1 MALSGSFYTNV
12 ASRWRLQLEWSAS
25 QSISGNYS
33 DVTARLY
40 WIALDGYG
48 AVYSSATKTCS
59 ITIDGSSSSKSESGM
74 AKLSGNQKKQI
85 HSYTKRINHN
95 SDGTKSF
102 SLSAWF
108 DAQVTLDGTYYNRIS
123 LSSRSFTL
131 NTIPRASSITSSADW
146 TAGNSRSVTIS
157 RASSSFTH
165 TVRWQ
170 VKNSSGSW
178 ITIKTATGVGTSHS
192 GGFSVAENTEIFKA
206 LAQRGS
212 TDSRIE
218 LVTYSGGT
226 QIGSTVYKTGKVT
239 APTPSTLTYA
249 SNFNIGQT
257 AGFSIWR
264 ANNSFKHTLTV
275 KFGNFSK
282 TIASNFDTSASWN
295 TSSDAN
301 NLYAQIPNS
310 NYGTGTYELTTYYN
324 GVKVQF
330 TRSYTFT
337 LNVVNSNPNF
347 TSNFKYADINSTT
360 KNITGNDQY
369 IIQNNSNVRVTIP
382 VANRATAKNHA
393 TMVRYEATLNGI
405 TKTANWSDKS
415 DVIIDFGTVNADN
428 NVTLTVKAIDSR
440 GNSTSVSKT
449 VTIVPYS
456 MPTANF
462 TAERVN
468 NFESQTVLKLSG
480 RISPLTINSSNKN
493 SIVTARYR
501 YKKSKDNTY
510 GSWQN
515 FSVSGVPNYT
525 ASNINLN
532 LDNLESWDIQVEV
545 TDKLGTVI
553 VTRNVPVGKP
563 IFFIDADK
571 KSVGVNKLPEHNGSF
586 EVGDKLIVDGDLSVD
601 GNLSVDGYLSVG
613 RILPNII
620 PANADLNDYFSAG
633 FYYVPYNNNAE
644 TIKNCPTNMAFTL
657 TCYRHAGT
665 KQVLTEYMTSGQ
677 RTWTRNYYNGSWG
690 EWKEE
695 IHVEW
700 WGRNSNGT
708 AIKYSNGI
716 MVCFHYQ
723 NYTPNWTQ
731 RNNVGGLTLWFNSTQ
746 WYFPASFRD
755 VDSTYVFVSGDVGI
769 FGQESYIAWRRDAS
783 SANIETTINVDPTG
797 VNVKRSLFAIGFWR

>member
-218 LVTYSGGT
+218 LVTYNGGT
-226 QIGSTVYKTGKVT
+226 QIGSAVYKTGKVT

-282 TIASNFDTSASWN
+282 TIASNFDTSASWD
-295 TSSDAN
+295 TSSEAN

-347 TSNFKYADINSTT
+347 TGNFKYADINSTT

-415 DVIIDFGTVNADN
+415 DVIIDFGTVNANN
-428 NVTLTVKAIDSR
+428 NVALTVKAIDSR

-468 NFESQTVLKLSG
+468 NFENQTVLKLSG

-493 SIVTARYR
+493 SIVTVEYR

-510 GSWQN
+510 GSWKILCIKVCQIY
-515 FSVSGVPNYT
+515 P
-525 ASNINLN
+525 SNINL
-532 LDNLESWDIQVEV
+532 
-545 TDKLGTVI
+545 
-553 VTRNVPVGKP
+553 
-563 IFFIDADK
+563 
-571 KSVGVNKLPEHNGSF
+571 
-586 EVGDKLIVDGDLSVD
+586 
-601 GNLSVDGYLSVG
+601 
-613 RILPNII
+613 
-620 PANADLNDYFSAG
+620 
-633 FYYVPYNNNAE
+633 
-644 TIKNCPTNMAFTL
+644 
-657 TCYRHAGT
+657 
-665 KQVLTEYMTSGQ
+665 
-677 RTWTRNYYNGSWG
+677 
-690 EWKEE
+690 E
-695 IHVEW
+695 I
-700 WGRNSNGT
+700 
-708 AIKYSNGI
+708 
-716 MVCFHYQ
+716 
-723 NYTPNWTQ
+723 
-731 RNNVGGLTLWFNSTQ
+731 
-746 WYFPASFRD
+746 
-755 VDSTYVFVSGDVGI
+755 
-769 FGQESYIAWRRDAS
+769 
-783 SANIETTINVDPTG
+783 
-797 VNVKRSLFAIGFWR
+797 